1 MKVRHSSSALRV
13 VDLGKTER
21 EGKERKM
28 DRPCG
33 TDECYDWVYSEGYS
47 EVTDAVCYVCG
58 MCGPMFDW
66 MNKGDSDDDDENC

>member
-1 MKVRHSSSALRV
+1 
-13 VDLGKTER
+13 
-21 EGKERKM
+21 M

-47 EVTDAVCYVCG
+47 EVTDAVCHVCG